1 MKIRA
6 IFAGAAMALAA
17 TSVTA
22 LPALQAPAASASSTA
37 KTQPASGSGPGQNLS
52 ATASSSWQTNNTVWA
67 IAPVNGDVYV
77 GGSFTS
83 VRPPGDASGTGEVAR
98 TYLAEFSAS
107 TGALITSFD
116 PTLNGQVT
124 ALAVSP
130 NGSTLYV
137 GGSFTQVNGSS
148 RSHLAAF
155 STSTGT
161 LSTTWAPNAGNSVL
175 SIALSPDGSD
185 VYIGG
190 TFGKLD
196 NVART
201 DAGEVSSATGALL
214 PWAPNLNGSVTSVAV
229 APDDSRVMVGGY
241 FTQFNGAAQQAVVD
255 VDATTGATNNL
266 TSIEPNYSGCSATVK
281 DIVIGSVTAQN
292 PAGIAYIAS
301 EGTGGGCFDGDWAA
315 NVATGALVWQNDC
328 LGATQSLVII
338 NNWLYKGSHAHDC
351 AYEPGGF
358 PQEDSSGGNEIEYH
372 LLAQSLTDG
381 TLGHWTPNTNNG
393 NSSTGTVNG
402 GLGPR
407 VMATDGTNM
416 FLGGDFTTVNNI
428 GQQGFAIFR
437 PTPDTAPGRPAAPTV
452 TSTSAGVDTVTFTG
466 VSDPDDG
473 TLTYSIYRNGV
484 TAPVGTVTATS
495 WPWALP
501 VLHFQDTGLTAGSA
515 HTYTVTASDG
525 TLTSSKSP
533 ASASVT
539 VASTSPSQT
548 FQQTVL
554 GDGPSFFWPL
564 NETSG
569 TTANDASPHG
579 FNGIYEPG
587 TTQGAPGPFT
597 GQSSTAFD
605 GQEGIV
611 TSANSVA
618 SPGPQTFSVGAWF
631 NTTTNDGGKIIGFG
645 NDQTGGSSANNDANP
660 GSGNYDRHIYMM
672 NDGQLVFGVYSGGV
686 ETIETPDVYNNGQWH
701 YVLATLGPSGMALY
715 VDGQLI
721 GTNSTTSAQAYTGYW
736 RVGGDNLNAWNLDP
750 WGSNSQG
757 TKQPHSYYFNGDIAD
772 VAVYP
777 TALSAAQVSAQYAA
791 ALNQQLP

>member
-1 MKIRA
+1 MKARS
-6 IFAGAAMALAA
+6 IFGCAALALAA
-17 TSVTA
+17 ASAAAV
-22 LPALQAPAASASSTA
+22 PAFAASASIA
-37 KTQPASGSGPGQNLS
+37 AVTQPASSGSGPGQNLS

-67 IAPVNGDVYV
+67 IAPVNGNVFV

-83 VRPPGDASGTGEVAR
+83 VRPPGDPLGTGEVASS
-98 TYLAEFSAS
+98 YLAEFNAS
-107 TGALITSFD
+107 TGALETSFD

-130 NGSTLYV
+130 DGSTLYV
-137 GGSFTQVNGSS
+137 GGSFTTVNGVT
-148 RSHLAAF
+148 RNHLAAF
-155 STSTGT
+155 STSTGA
-161 LSTTWAPNAGNSVL
+161 LSSTWAPNAGNSVL

-196 NVART
+196 NVVRT
-201 DAGEVSSATGALL
+201 DAGEVTSATGALL
-214 PWAPNLNGSVTSVAV
+214 PWAPDVNGTVTSVAV
-229 APDDSRVMVGGY
+229 APDDSRVLVGGY
-241 FTQFNGAAQQAVVD
+241 FSQFNSAAQQAVVD
-255 VDATTGATNNL
+255 VDPTTGSTNNL

-281 DIVIGSVTAQN
+281 DIVIGDVTAQN

-315 NVATGALVWQNDC
+315 NVSTGALVWQNPC
-328 LGATQSLVII
+328 LGATQALVII
-338 NNWLYKGSHAHDC
+338 NDWLYKGSHAHDC

-358 PQEDSSGGNEIEYH
+358 PQADSSGGSEIIWH
-372 LLAQSLTDG
+372 LLDQSLTDG
-381 TLGHWTPNTNNG
+381 TLGHWTPNTNMG
-393 NSSTGTVNG
+393 NSDTGGVG
-402 GLGPR
+402 DGLGPR
-407 VMATDGTNM
+407 VMATDGTNL
-416 FLGGDFTTVNNI
+416 FLGGDFTTVNNV

-452 TSTSAGVDTVTFTG
+452 TSTSAGVDTVTFSA

-473 TLTYSIYRNGV
+473 TLTYAIYRNGV

-501 VLHFQDTGLTAGSA
+501 VLHFQDTGLTPGST

-525 TLTSSKSP
+525 TLTSAKSP

-539 VASTSPSQT
+539 VSSTSPSLT
-548 FQQTVL
+548 YQQTVL
-554 GDGPSFFWPL
+554 NDSPSFLWPL
-564 NETSG
+564 NEISG
-569 TTANDASPHG
+569 ATANDASPNG

-587 TTQGAPGPFT
+587 TTQGAAGPFS
-597 GQSSTAFD
+597 GQTATAFD

-611 TSANSVA
+611 TSTNSVPT
-618 SPGPQTFSVGAWF
+618 PGPQTFSVEAWF
-631 NTTTNDGGKIIGFG
+631 KTTTNEGGKIVGFG
-645 NDQTGGSSANNDANP
+645 NSQTGGSSADNNANP
-660 GSGNYDRHIYMM
+660 GSSNYDRHIYMM
-672 NDGQLVFGVYSGGV
+672 NDGQLVFGVWTGQT
-686 ETIETPDVYNNGQWH
+686 ETIETPNVYNDGQWH
-701 YVLATLGPSGMALY
+701 YVVATLGPSGMALY

-736 RVGGDNLNAWNLDP
+736 RVGGDNLNGWNLDP

-757 TKQPHSYYFNGDIAD
+757 TTQPASYYFNGTIAD

-777 TALSAAQVSAQYAA
+777 TALSAAQVDAHYAA
-791 ALNQQLP
+791 ALNQELP

>member
-1 MKIRA
+1 MRSIY
-6 IFAGAAMALAA
+6 AGIALALA
-17 TSVTA
+17 VASMVA
-22 LPALQAPAASASSTA
+22 LPALSASASSAATA
-37 KTQPASGSGPGQNLS
+37 VSARSQSSGSGPGQNLS
-52 ATASSSWQTNNTVWA
+52 ATFSPSWQTNNTVWA

-83 VRPPGDASGTGEVAR
+83 VRPPGDPAGTGEVAS
-98 TYLAEFSAS
+98 TYLAEFDAS
-107 TGALITSFD
+107 TGALVTSFT
-116 PTLNGQVT
+116 PTLDGQVT

-130 NGSTLYV
+130 DGSTLYV
-137 GGSFTQVNGSS
+137 GGSFTHVNGSF
-148 RSHLAAF
+148 RNHLAAF
-155 STSTGT
+155 STSTGA
-161 LSTTWAPNAGNSVL
+161 LSTTWVPNAGNSVN
-175 SIALSPDGSD
+175 SIAVSPDGSD

-196 NVART
+196 GVART
-201 DAGEVSSATGALL
+201 YAGEVTSATGALL
-214 PWAPNLNGSVTSVAV
+214 PWAPNVNGTVTSVAV
-229 APDDSRVMVGGY
+229 APDDSRVLVGGY

-255 VDATTGATNNL
+255 VDATTGSTNNL
-266 TSIEPNYSGCSATVK
+266 TSIVPLYSGCSSTVK

-351 AYEPGGF
+351 AYAPGGF
-358 PQEDSSGGNEIEYH
+358 PQVPNVTY
-372 LLAQSLTDG
+372 LLLDQSLTDG
-381 TLGHWTPNTNNG
+381 SLGHWTPTTNFGEN
-393 NSSTGTVNG
+393 STGTGG

-416 FLGGDFTTVNNI
+416 FLGGDFSLVNGI

-452 TSTSAGVDTVTFTG
+452 TSTSAGVDTVTFKA
-466 VSDPDDG
+466 VKDPDDG

-484 TAPVGTVTATS
+484 TAPVGTLTATS

-501 VLHFQDTGLTAGSA
+501 VLHFQDTGLTPGST

-525 TLTSSKSP
+525 TITSAKSP

-539 VASTSPSQT
+539 VASTSPTLT

-554 GDGPSFFWPL
+554 ADSPSFLWPL
-564 NETSG
+564 SETSG
-569 TTANDASPHG
+569 TTANDASGNG

-597 GQSSTAFD
+597 GQTATAFD
-605 GQEGIV
+605 GQSGIV
-611 TSANSVA
+611 TSAQSVA
-618 SPGPQTFSVGAWF
+618 SPGPQTFSIGAWF
-631 NTTTNDGGKIIGFG
+631 NTTTIDGGKIIGFG
-645 NDQTGGSSANNDANP
+645 NTQTGGSSANNNASP
-660 GSGNYDRHIYMM
+660 GSSNYDRHIYMM
-672 NDGQLVFGVYSGGV
+672 NDGQLVFGVWTGQTD
-686 ETIETPDVYNNGQWH
+686 TIESPNVYNDGQWH
-701 YVLATLGPSGMALY
+701 YVVATLGPSGMALY

-721 GTNSTTSAQAYTGYW
+721 GTNSTTTAQAYTGYW
-736 RVGGDNLNAWNLDP
+736 RVGGDNLNGWNLDP

-757 TKQPHSYYFNGDIAD
+757 TTQPHSYWFDGNIAD